1 MYDDLRLLAEFLEIL
16 NKRSTRVSPISNWD
30 RSQHWPRIIVRKR
43 SNWGGSIASSFD
55 DELVHQLDL
64 DFLRLDAISL
74 ENVQGCNECVEG
86 RQIA

>member
-16 NKRSTRVSPISNWD
+16 NKRSTRFSPISNRD
-30 RSQHWPRIIVRKR
+30 RSQHWPLTSVSKR
-43 SNWGGSIASSFD
+43 LD